1 MKYAMTMDGKIAT
14 YTGASRW
21 VTGEAARM
29 HVQKQR
35 LKYTGIMAGVGTV
48 LADDPMLTCRLENGR
63 NPVRIICDSH
73 LRTPLNSRIVKT
85 ASTIPT
91 IFATSSK
98 DQQKIKNY
106 EDMGCKVLEDNKE
119 EFEAKYSKD
128 TPIYILCYTGQKSE
142 EIEDMLDEM
151 GYEAYSLDGGF
162 VAYLRWKF
170 NKYLEQDKESGNNT
184 SEENVKEIERSIV
197 KKFRKPIWRK
207 FTQALNEY
215 DLIQDGDKIAVC
227 ISGGKDSM
235 LMAKLFQELKRHG
248 KNNFELV
255 FLVMNPGYNDLNY
268 NVILNNAKILD
279 IPITVFKT
287 EIFDTVVDITESPC
301 YLCARMRRGYL
312 YSKAK
317 ELGCNKIALGHHYD
331 DVIET
336 ILMGMLYGAQVQT
349 MMPKLHSTNF
359 EGMELIRP
367 MYLIREADIIHW
379 KEYNNLEFIQCACR
393 FTEGCASCGGTGKGS
408 KRAEIKQLIKDL
420 TKVSPYIEKN
430 IFRSVENVN
439 IDTVIAYKKKGQ
451 RHSFLDEYDIT
462 DDKYAGN
469 AEVDNSENIS
479 KELNE
484 SDINS
489 SGQLSEYHTD
499 ETIELGK
506 TGSTQT
512 MPLNKSD
519 INKDDISENTLAKY
533 EKLKSIIKDCGK
545 IAIAFSGGV
554 DSTFLTKVA
563 KDVLGENAVAVTISS
578 ILVTDDEL
586 KEADDFC
593 KAENIEHLIYKA
605 DVLSIPGFENNPPD
619 RCYICKKAIFTNVQN
634 LVGERG
640 ISVIAEGTNVDDD
653 GDYRPGMRAIKEL
666 GVRSPLKEAGLTKAE
681 IRELSCMLGLKTW
694 NKPSCA
700 CLASRFAY
708 GEVIN
713 KDKLDMIYS
722 AECYIRSLGFEQFR
736 VRLQDGIARIEL
748 RPADIQKFI
757 ENGIKDKVSE
767 KLHALGFKYVSL
779 DLDGYRLG
787 SMNEVLNRQERGNNG
802 GSSL

>member
-1 MKYAMTMDGKIAT
+1 MRTVQQYYDDNRDKILFDVRALEEYEKETME
-14 YTGASRW
+14 ASIHYYW
-21 VTGEAARM
+21 
-29 HVQKQR
+29 
-35 LKYTGIMAGVGTV
+35 
-48 LADDPMLTCRLENGR
+48 
-63 NPVRIICDSH
+63 
-73 LRTPLNSRIVKT
+73 
-85 ASTIPT
+85 
-91 IFATSSK
+91 
-98 DQQKIKNY
+98 
-106 EDMGCKVLEDNKE
+106 EDMIKVLEDNKE

-142 EIEDMLDEM
+142 EIEDILDEM

-170 NKYLEQDKESGNNT
+170 NKYLEQDKESGNST

-469 AEVDNSENIS
+469 AEVDNSENTS
-479 KELNE
+479 KELNK

-506 TGSTQT
+506 TGSTQI

-666 GVRSPLKEAGLTKAE
+666 GVRSPLKEAGITKAE

-802 GSSL
+802 DSSL

>member
-1 MKYAMTMDGKIAT
+1 MRTVQQYYDDNRDKILFDVRALEEYEKETME
-14 YTGASRW
+14 ASIHYYW
-21 VTGEAARM
+21 
-29 HVQKQR
+29 
-35 LKYTGIMAGVGTV
+35 
-48 LADDPMLTCRLENGR
+48 
-63 NPVRIICDSH
+63 
-73 LRTPLNSRIVKT
+73 
-85 ASTIPT
+85 
-91 IFATSSK
+91 
-98 DQQKIKNY
+98 
-106 EDMGCKVLEDNKE
+106 EDMIKVLEDNKE

-142 EIEDMLDEM
+142 EIEDILDEM

-170 NKYLEQDKESGNNT
+170 NKYLEQDKESGNST

-469 AEVDNSENIS
+469 AEVDNSENTS
-479 KELNE
+479 KELNK

-506 TGSTQT
+506 TGSTQI

-593 KAENIEHLIYKA
+593 KAENIEHLIYNA

-653 GDYRPGMRAIKEL
+653 GDYRPGIRAIKEL

>member
-1 MKYAMTMDGKIAT
+1 MRTVQQYYDDNRDKILFDVRALEEYEKET
-14 YTGASRW
+14 IEASIHYYW
-21 VTGEAARM
+21 
-29 HVQKQR
+29 
-35 LKYTGIMAGVGTV
+35 
-48 LADDPMLTCRLENGR
+48 
-63 NPVRIICDSH
+63 
-73 LRTPLNSRIVKT
+73 
-85 ASTIPT
+85 
-91 IFATSSK
+91 
-98 DQQKIKNY
+98 
-106 EDMGCKVLEDNKE
+106 EDMIKVLEDNKE

-142 EIEDMLDEM
+142 EIEDILDEM

-170 NKYLEQDKESGNNT
+170 NKYLEQDKESGNNI

-469 AEVDNSENIS
+469 AEVDNSENTS
-479 KELNE
+479 KELNK

-499 ETIELGK
+499 ETIELDK
-506 TGSTQT
+506 TGSAQI
-512 MPLNKSD
+512 MSLNKSD
-519 INKDDISENTLAKY
+519 IDEADISENTLAKY
-533 EKLKSIIKDCGK
+533 EKLKSIIKDFGK

-593 KAENIEHLIYKA
+593 KVENIEHLIYKA

>member
-1 MKYAMTMDGKIAT
+1 MRTVQQYYDDNRDKILFDVRALEEYEKETME
-14 YTGASRW
+14 ASIHYYW
-21 VTGEAARM
+21 
-29 HVQKQR
+29 
-35 LKYTGIMAGVGTV
+35 
-48 LADDPMLTCRLENGR
+48 
-63 NPVRIICDSH
+63 
-73 LRTPLNSRIVKT
+73 
-85 ASTIPT
+85 
-91 IFATSSK
+91 
-98 DQQKIKNY
+98 
-106 EDMGCKVLEDNKE
+106 EDMIKVLEDNKE

-142 EIEDMLDEM
+142 EIEDILDEM

-287 EIFDTVVDITESPC
+287 EIFDTVVDITESRC

-593 KAENIEHLIYKA
+593 KAENIEHLIYNA

-653 GDYRPGMRAIKEL
+653 GDYRPGIRAIKEL

>member
-1 MKYAMTMDGKIAT
+1 MRTVQQYYDDNRDKILFDVRALEEYEKET
-14 YTGASRW
+14 IEASIHYYW
-21 VTGEAARM
+21 
-29 HVQKQR
+29 
-35 LKYTGIMAGVGTV
+35 
-48 LADDPMLTCRLENGR
+48 
-63 NPVRIICDSH
+63 
-73 LRTPLNSRIVKT
+73 
-85 ASTIPT
+85 
-91 IFATSSK
+91 
-98 DQQKIKNY
+98 
-106 EDMGCKVLEDNKE
+106 EDMIKVLEDNKE

-142 EIEDMLDEM
+142 EIEDILDEM

-469 AEVDNSENIS
+469 AEVDNSENTS
-479 KELNE
+479 KELNK

-499 ETIELGK
+499 ETIELDK
-506 TGSTQT
+506 TGSAQI
-512 MPLNKSD
+512 MSLNKSD

-593 KAENIEHLIYKA
+593 KVENIEHLIYKA
-605 DVLSIPGFENNPPD
+605 DVLSIPGFEDNPPD

-666 GVRSPLKEAGLTKAE
+666 GIRSPLKEAGLTKAE

-802 GSSL
+802 DSSL

>member
-1 MKYAMTMDGKIAT
+1 MRTVQQYYDDNRDKILFDVRALEEYEKET
-14 YTGASRW
+14 IEASIHYYW
-21 VTGEAARM
+21 
-29 HVQKQR
+29 
-35 LKYTGIMAGVGTV
+35 
-48 LADDPMLTCRLENGR
+48 
-63 NPVRIICDSH
+63 
-73 LRTPLNSRIVKT
+73 
-85 ASTIPT
+85 
-91 IFATSSK
+91 
-98 DQQKIKNY
+98 
-106 EDMGCKVLEDNKE
+106 EDMIKVLEDNKE

-142 EIEDMLDEM
+142 EIEDILDEM

-170 NKYLEQDKESGNNT
+170 NKYLEQDKESSNNT

-469 AEVDNSENIS
+469 AEVDNSENTS
-479 KELNE
+479 KELNK

-499 ETIELGK
+499 ETIELDK
-506 TGSTQT
+506 TGSAQI
-512 MPLNKSD
+512 MSLNKSD
-519 INKDDISENTLAKY
+519 IDEADISENTLAKY

-787 SMNEVLNRQERGNNG
+787 SMNEALNRQERGNNG
-802 GSSL
+802 DSSL

>member
-1 MKYAMTMDGKIAT
+1 MRTVQQYYDDNRDKILFDVRALEEYEKETME
-14 YTGASRW
+14 ASIHYYW
-21 VTGEAARM
+21 
-29 HVQKQR
+29 
-35 LKYTGIMAGVGTV
+35 
-48 LADDPMLTCRLENGR
+48 
-63 NPVRIICDSH
+63 
-73 LRTPLNSRIVKT
+73 
-85 ASTIPT
+85 
-91 IFATSSK
+91 
-98 DQQKIKNY
+98 
-106 EDMGCKVLEDNKE
+106 EDMIKVLEDNKE

-142 EIEDMLDEM
+142 EIEDILDEM

-479 KELNE
+479 KELNK

-578 ILVTDDEL
+578 ILVTNDEL

-593 KAENIEHLIYKA
+593 KVENIEHLIYKA

-619 RCYICKKAIFTNVQN
+619 RCYICKKAILTNVQN

>member
-1 MKYAMTMDGKIAT
+1 MRTVQQYYDDNRDKILFDVRALEEYEKET
-14 YTGASRW
+14 IEASIHYYW
-21 VTGEAARM
+21 
-29 HVQKQR
+29 
-35 LKYTGIMAGVGTV
+35 
-48 LADDPMLTCRLENGR
+48 
-63 NPVRIICDSH
+63 
-73 LRTPLNSRIVKT
+73 
-85 ASTIPT
+85 
-91 IFATSSK
+91 
-98 DQQKIKNY
+98 
-106 EDMGCKVLEDNKE
+106 EDMIKVLEDNKE

-142 EIEDMLDEM
+142 EIEDILDEM

-469 AEVDNSENIS
+469 AEVDNSENTS
-479 KELNE
+479 KELNK

-499 ETIELGK
+499 ETIELDK
-506 TGSTQT
+506 TGSAQI
-512 MPLNKSD
+512 MSLNKSD

-593 KAENIEHLIYKA
+593 KEENIEHLIYKA

-802 GSSL
+802 DSSL

>member
-1 MKYAMTMDGKIAT
+1 MRTVQQYYDDNRDKILFDVRALEEYEKET
-14 YTGASRW
+14 IEASIHYYW
-21 VTGEAARM
+21 
-29 HVQKQR
+29 
-35 LKYTGIMAGVGTV
+35 
-48 LADDPMLTCRLENGR
+48 
-63 NPVRIICDSH
+63 
-73 LRTPLNSRIVKT
+73 
-85 ASTIPT
+85 
-91 IFATSSK
+91 
-98 DQQKIKNY
+98 
-106 EDMGCKVLEDNKE
+106 EDMIKVLEDNKE
-119 EFEAKYSKD
+119 EFEEKYSKD

-142 EIEDMLDEM
+142 EIEDILDEM

-479 KELNE
+479 KELNK

-506 TGSTQT
+506 TGSTQI

-519 INKDDISENTLAKY
+519 INKDDVSENTLAKY

-593 KAENIEHLIYKA
+593 KAENIEHLIYNA

-666 GVRSPLKEAGLTKAE
+666 GVRSPLKEAGLAKAE

>member
-1 MKYAMTMDGKIAT
+1 MRTVQQYYDDNRDKILFDVRALEEYEKET
-14 YTGASRW
+14 IEASIHYYW
-21 VTGEAARM
+21 
-29 HVQKQR
+29 
-35 LKYTGIMAGVGTV
+35 
-48 LADDPMLTCRLENGR
+48 
-63 NPVRIICDSH
+63 
-73 LRTPLNSRIVKT
+73 
-85 ASTIPT
+85 
-91 IFATSSK
+91 
-98 DQQKIKNY
+98 
-106 EDMGCKVLEDNKE
+106 EDMIKVLEDNKE

-142 EIEDMLDEM
+142 EIEDILDEM

-379 KEYNNLEFIQCACR
+379 KEYNNLEFIQCSCR

-469 AEVDNSENIS
+469 AEVDNSENTS
-479 KELNE
+479 KELNK

-499 ETIELGK
+499 ETIELDK
-506 TGSTQT
+506 TGSAQI
-512 MPLNKSD
+512 MSLNKSD

-593 KAENIEHLIYKA
+593 KAENIEHLIYNA
-605 DVLSIPGFENNPPD
+605 DVLSIPGFEDNPPD
-619 RCYICKKAIFTNVQN
+619 RCYICKKAIFTNVKN

-802 GSSL
+802 DSSL

>member
-1 MKYAMTMDGKIAT
+1 MRTVQQYYDDNRDKILFDVRALEEYEKETME
-14 YTGASRW
+14 ASIHYYW
-21 VTGEAARM
+21 
-29 HVQKQR
+29 
-35 LKYTGIMAGVGTV
+35 
-48 LADDPMLTCRLENGR
+48 
-63 NPVRIICDSH
+63 
-73 LRTPLNSRIVKT
+73 
-85 ASTIPT
+85 
-91 IFATSSK
+91 
-98 DQQKIKNY
+98 
-106 EDMGCKVLEDNKE
+106 EDMIKVLEDNKE

-142 EIEDMLDEM
+142 EIEDILDEM

-170 NKYLEQDKESGNNT
+170 NKYLEQDKESGNST

-469 AEVDNSENIS
+469 AEVDNSENTS
-479 KELNE
+479 KELNK

-506 TGSTQT
+506 TGSTQI

-593 KAENIEHLIYKA
+593 KAENIEHLIYNA

-736 VRLQDGIARIEL
+736 VRLQDEIARIEL

>member
-1 MKYAMTMDGKIAT
+1 MRTVQQYYDDNRDKILFDVRALEEYEKET
-14 YTGASRW
+14 IEASIHYYW
-21 VTGEAARM
+21 
-29 HVQKQR
+29 
-35 LKYTGIMAGVGTV
+35 
-48 LADDPMLTCRLENGR
+48 
-63 NPVRIICDSH
+63 
-73 LRTPLNSRIVKT
+73 
-85 ASTIPT
+85 
-91 IFATSSK
+91 
-98 DQQKIKNY
+98 
-106 EDMGCKVLEDNKE
+106 EDMIKVLEDNKE

-142 EIEDMLDEM
+142 EIEDILDEM

-479 KELNE
+479 KELNK

-593 KAENIEHLIYKA
+593 KAENIEHLIYNA
-605 DVLSIPGFENNPPD
+605 DVLSIPGFENNTPD

>member
-1 MKYAMTMDGKIAT
+1 MRTVQQYYDDNRDKILFDVRALEEYEKET
-14 YTGASRW
+14 IEASIHYYW
-21 VTGEAARM
+21 
-29 HVQKQR
+29 
-35 LKYTGIMAGVGTV
+35 
-48 LADDPMLTCRLENGR
+48 
-63 NPVRIICDSH
+63 
-73 LRTPLNSRIVKT
+73 
-85 ASTIPT
+85 
-91 IFATSSK
+91 
-98 DQQKIKNY
+98 
-106 EDMGCKVLEDNKE
+106 EDMIKVLEDNKE

-469 AEVDNSENIS
+469 AEVDNSENTS
-479 KELNE
+479 KELNK

-499 ETIELGK
+499 ETIELDK
-506 TGSTQT
+506 TGSAQI
-512 MPLNKSD
+512 MSLNKSD
-519 INKDDISENTLAKY
+519 IDEADISENTLAKY

-767 KLHALGFKYVSL
+767 KLHTLGFKYVSL

>member
-1 MKYAMTMDGKIAT
+1 MRTVQQYYDDNRDKILFDVRALEEYEKET
-14 YTGASRW
+14 IEASIHYYW
-21 VTGEAARM
+21 
-29 HVQKQR
+29 
-35 LKYTGIMAGVGTV
+35 
-48 LADDPMLTCRLENGR
+48 
-63 NPVRIICDSH
+63 
-73 LRTPLNSRIVKT
+73 
-85 ASTIPT
+85 
-91 IFATSSK
+91 
-98 DQQKIKNY
+98 
-106 EDMGCKVLEDNKE
+106 EDMIKVLEDNKE

-142 EIEDMLDEM
+142 EIEDILDEM

-519 INKDDISENTLAKY
+519 ISKDDISENTLAKY

-593 KAENIEHLIYKA
+593 KVENIEHLIYKA

-619 RCYICKKAIFTNVQN
+619 RCYICKKAIFTNVKN

-666 GVRSPLKEAGLTKAE
+666 GVRSPLKEAGFTKAE

>member
-1 MKYAMTMDGKIAT
+1 MRTVQQYYDDNRDKILFDVRALEEYEKET
-14 YTGASRW
+14 IEASIHYYW
-21 VTGEAARM
+21 
-29 HVQKQR
+29 
-35 LKYTGIMAGVGTV
+35 
-48 LADDPMLTCRLENGR
+48 
-63 NPVRIICDSH
+63 
-73 LRTPLNSRIVKT
+73 
-85 ASTIPT
+85 
-91 IFATSSK
+91 
-98 DQQKIKNY
+98 
-106 EDMGCKVLEDNKE
+106 EDMIKFLEDNKE

-142 EIEDMLDEM
+142 EIEDILDEM

-469 AEVDNSENIS
+469 AEVDNSENTS
-479 KELNE
+479 KELNK

-499 ETIELGK
+499 ETIELDK
-506 TGSTQT
+506 TGSVQI
-512 MPLNKSD
+512 MPLNKWD

-593 KAENIEHLIYKA
+593 KAENIEHLIYNA

-653 GDYRPGMRAIKEL
+653 GDYRPGIRAIKEL

>member
-1 MKYAMTMDGKIAT
+1 MRTVQQYYDDNRDKILFDVRALEEYEKET
-14 YTGASRW
+14 IEASIHYYW
-21 VTGEAARM
+21 
-29 HVQKQR
+29 
-35 LKYTGIMAGVGTV
+35 
-48 LADDPMLTCRLENGR
+48 
-63 NPVRIICDSH
+63 
-73 LRTPLNSRIVKT
+73 
-85 ASTIPT
+85 
-91 IFATSSK
+91 
-98 DQQKIKNY
+98 
-106 EDMGCKVLEDNKE
+106 EDMIKVLEDNKE

-142 EIEDMLDEM
+142 EIEDILDEM

-469 AEVDNSENIS
+469 AEVDNSENTS
-479 KELNE
+479 KELNK

-499 ETIELGK
+499 ETIELDK

-593 KAENIEHLIYKA
+593 KAENIEHLIYNA
-605 DVLSIPGFENNPPD
+605 DVLSIPGFEDNPPD
-619 RCYICKKAIFTNVQN
+619 RCYICKKAIFTNVKN

-802 GSSL
+802 DSSL

>member
-1 MKYAMTMDGKIAT
+1 MRTVQQYYDDNRDKILFDVRALEEYEKET
-14 YTGASRW
+14 IEASIHYYW
-21 VTGEAARM
+21 
-29 HVQKQR
+29 
-35 LKYTGIMAGVGTV
+35 
-48 LADDPMLTCRLENGR
+48 
-63 NPVRIICDSH
+63 
-73 LRTPLNSRIVKT
+73 
-85 ASTIPT
+85 
-91 IFATSSK
+91 
-98 DQQKIKNY
+98 
-106 EDMGCKVLEDNKE
+106 EDMIKVLEDNKE

-142 EIEDMLDEM
+142 EIEDILDEM

-420 TKVSPYIEKN
+420 TKVSPYIKKN

-479 KELNE
+479 KELNK

-506 TGSTQT
+506 TGSTQI

-554 DSTFLTKVA
+554 DSTFLTKAA

-593 KAENIEHLIYKA
+593 KVENIEHLIYKA
-605 DVLSIPGFENNPPD
+605 DVLSIPGFEDNPPD

-802 GSSL
+802 DSSL

>member
-1 MKYAMTMDGKIAT
+1 MRTVQQYYDDNRDKILFDVRALEEYEKET
-14 YTGASRW
+14 IEASIHYYW
-21 VTGEAARM
+21 
-29 HVQKQR
+29 
-35 LKYTGIMAGVGTV
+35 
-48 LADDPMLTCRLENGR
+48 
-63 NPVRIICDSH
+63 
-73 LRTPLNSRIVKT
+73 
-85 ASTIPT
+85 
-91 IFATSSK
+91 
-98 DQQKIKNY
+98 
-106 EDMGCKVLEDNKE
+106 EDMIKVLEDNKE

-142 EIEDMLDEM
+142 EIEDILDEM

-593 KAENIEHLIYKA
+593 KAENIEHLIYNA

-653 GDYRPGMRAIKEL
+653 GDYRPGIRAIKEL

-767 KLHALGFKYVSL
+767 KLHTLGFKYVSL

-802 GSSL
+802 DSSL

>member
-1 MKYAMTMDGKIAT
+1 MRTVQQYYDDNRDKILFDVRALEEYEKET
-14 YTGASRW
+14 IEASIHYYW
-21 VTGEAARM
+21 
-29 HVQKQR
+29 
-35 LKYTGIMAGVGTV
+35 
-48 LADDPMLTCRLENGR
+48 
-63 NPVRIICDSH
+63 
-73 LRTPLNSRIVKT
+73 
-85 ASTIPT
+85 
-91 IFATSSK
+91 
-98 DQQKIKNY
+98 
-106 EDMGCKVLEDNKE
+106 EDMIKVLEDNKE

-142 EIEDMLDEM
+142 EIEDILDEM

-170 NKYLEQDKESGNNT
+170 NKYLEQDKERGNNT

-336 ILMGMLYGAQVQT
+336 ILMGMLYGAQIQT

-479 KELNE
+479 KELNK

-506 TGSTQT
+506 TGSTQI

-605 DVLSIPGFENNPPD
+605 DVLSIPGFENNLPD

-634 LVGERG
+634 LVCERG

-767 KLHALGFKYVSL
+767 TLHALGFKYVSL

>member
-1 MKYAMTMDGKIAT
+1 MRTVQQYYDDNRDKILFDVRALEEYEKET
-14 YTGASRW
+14 IEASIHYYW
-21 VTGEAARM
+21 
-29 HVQKQR
+29 
-35 LKYTGIMAGVGTV
+35 
-48 LADDPMLTCRLENGR
+48 
-63 NPVRIICDSH
+63 
-73 LRTPLNSRIVKT
+73 
-85 ASTIPT
+85 
-91 IFATSSK
+91 
-98 DQQKIKNY
+98 
-106 EDMGCKVLEDNKE
+106 EDMIKVLEDNKE

-142 EIEDMLDEM
+142 EIEDILDEM

-593 KAENIEHLIYKA
+593 KAENIEHLIY
-605 DVLSIPGFENNPPD
+605 N
-619 RCYICKKAIFTNVQN
+619 FTFGRKRY
-634 LVGERG
+634 LL
-640 ISVIAEGTNVDDD
+640 
-653 GDYRPGMRAIKEL
+653 M
-666 GVRSPLKEAGLTKAE
+666 
-681 IRELSCMLGLKTW
+681 C
-694 NKPSCA
+694 
-700 CLASRFAY
+700 
-708 GEVIN
+708 
-713 KDKLDMIYS
+713 
-722 AECYIRSLGFEQFR
+722 
-736 VRLQDGIARIEL
+736 RIL
-748 RPADIQKFI
+748 
-757 ENGIKDKVSE
+757 
-767 KLHALGFKYVSL
+767 
-779 DLDGYRLG
+779 
-787 SMNEVLNRQERGNNG
+787 
-802 GSSL
+802 